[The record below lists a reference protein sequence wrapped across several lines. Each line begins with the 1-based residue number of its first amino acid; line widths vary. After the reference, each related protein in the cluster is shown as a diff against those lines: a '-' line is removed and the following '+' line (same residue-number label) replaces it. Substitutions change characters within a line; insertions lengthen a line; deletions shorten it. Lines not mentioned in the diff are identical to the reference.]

1 MISNALQYFERSAN
15 RFPDKPAVVCSE
27 SSITYRELNIQAE
40 ALASQL
46 MEMKSAGDAFVPF
59 VIPKSIDAI
68 CALLAIMKS
77 GQAYIPIDTKS
88 PATRMQSIIQAAEAR
103 VVLVVEETEQQV
115 RDMLHGQDCQIINLN
130 RKSLAA
136 DSWQKPEVL
145 SIDLA
150 YVLFT
155 SGSTGVPKGVM
166 IPHRAIVD
174 YIDWCVET
182 YGISSDDQVA
192 NHAPLYFDNS
202 TFDIYTAF
210 KAGATLHLV
219 PEALN
224 AVLPRMI
231 KWLKNSQITV
241 FFCVPSVLTMLLKS
255 RRLKPDSFPEL
266 KQILAA
272 GEALPPQVL
281 REWMLLYPQI
291 RFTNMYGPTEITV
304 DCSYHIFTDIPEP
317 DCTSVPIGKSRQNMS
332 LFVRSEDGLL
342 ATGPGARGELL
353 VRGNS
358 VSYGYLNDPD
368 KTNAAFIQNPQHDR
382 FPDKL
387 YCTGDIVEIDGNGDY
402 HFIGRKDNQIK
413 YLGYRIELGEVES
426 RLLTHDKISEIVVVF
441 GRSVSNGDDF
451 IGALIKPAEGLEQ
464 NALMEIMQSLLP
476 PYMVPT
482 VVRYCSDDM
491 PRTPNGKYDR
501 KQSLELVRE
510 LS

>member
-1 MISNALQYFERSAN
+1 MISNALQYFEQSAE
-15 RFPDKPAVVCSE
+15 RYPDKPAVRCAEDVIS
-27 SSITYRELNIQAE
+27 YQALNERAV
-40 ALASQL
+40 ALAAHLSHFKRPQ
-46 MEMKSAGDAFVPF
+46 DAFVPF
-59 VIPKSIDAI
+59 VIPKSIEAI

-77 GQAYIPIDTKS
+77 GQAYIPIDTNS
-88 PATRMQSIIQAAEAR
+88 PAARLASIVDAASAG
-103 VVLVVEETEQQV
+103 VVLVVDETEAMV
-115 RDMLHGQDCQIINLN
+115 RQALTNSDCQIVNV
-130 RKSLAA
+130 
-136 DSWQKPEVL
+136 QKLPSTAPAFVPPDVL

-174 YIDWCVET
+174 YIDWCVDN
-182 YGISSDDQVA
+182 YGINADDQVA

-219 PEALN
+219 PESLN

-231 KWLKNSQITV
+231 KWLNASQISV

-255 RRLKPDSFPEL
+255 RRLKEDSFPAL
-266 KQILAA
+266 RHILAA

-281 REWMLLYPQI
+281 REWMLLYPHI
-291 RFTNMYGPTEITV
+291 TFTNMYGPTEITV
-304 DCSYHIFTDIPEP
+304 DCSFHTFTEIPEV
-317 DCTSVPIGKSRQNMS
+317 DCTSVPIGKPRHNMS
-332 LFVRSEDGLL
+332 LFVRTESGELLSE
-342 ATGPGARGELL
+342 PGARGELL
-353 VRGNS
+353 VRGNA

-368 KTNAAFIQNPQHDR
+368 KTSAVFIQNPNHNLY
-382 FPDKL
+382 PDAL
-387 YCTGDIVEIDGNGDY
+387 YCTGDIVDIDADGNF

-413 YLGYRIELGEVES
+413 YLGYRIELGEIES
-426 RLLTHDKISEIVVVF
+426 RLLTNEKLSEVVVVF
-441 GRSVSNGDDF
+441 GQSITNGDDF
-451 IGALIKPAEGLEQ
+451 IGALIKPTETLEQ
-464 NALMEIMQSLLP
+464 RELTSIMQTLLP
-476 PYMVPT
+476 PYMIPT

-501 KQSLELVRE
+501 KQTLQLVKE